1 MSGQQEP
8 SFRAA
13 TDSGRTE
20 GDAGLG
26 PDIRSPA
33 PARSTRTAASLA
45 ASIRDPLAW
54 GLGLL
59 GLVIA
64 GLSLWWFTGFGGT
77 ALSSRLT
84 ILPTVP
90 AGAIAA
96 AGAVRLGVATR
107 PDARARTAWSI
118 LGLALVVYGA
128 GVLFHFAAGTVPSF
142 DAFWLIGLG
151 LEIAA
156 YLMVAVALALLLK
169 SDRTSYDISL
179 FSLDVAIVT
188 WSAAILIWHF
198 FIFPASESGGRDLGA
213 AFNEAVFPVA
223 DVMLVYMIGAIVLR
237 GLRDSS
243 RSALTVA
250 AAALLFAFVGDMI
263 TGVET
268 LNGGYAPGGLPGVF
282 DSLAWFGLALAV
294 QLQWLNREDRR
305 PARGLTEYAR
315 SFPWFPYAVVAVA
328 VLAPAIHDWNDFDA
342 LRQHIPAT
350 GLLIAL
356 LVARLGVTARQNSAL
371 ASAERERLATAVDQA
386 GEAILTTDRTG
397 AVTYVNPAF
406 TRITGYKGEDVV
418 GARPSFLREVVDP
431 VRLAEISTAIGQGEA
446 WEGRLNQHRRD
457 GTTVE
462 LDAAIAPLRDAAG
475 AIVGSVVVGRD
486 VSRERALELEL
497 AQAQRMEAVGRLAG
511 GIAHDFNNI
520 LTAIG
525 GFGELASAEL
535 ARSDPVAADVAAD
548 VDEIIRAANRAASLT
563 RSLLAFSRRQV
574 MQVRLI
580 DVNEVLNGLT
590 PMLVRLLGEDVN
602 LVVQL
607 DPDLGLASADSAQL
621 EQVVLNLA
629 VNARDAMPSGGTLT
643 ISTANVDLDRAF
655 VRRHVGASEGPHIS
669 LTVLDTGI
677 GMSASVMEHAF
688 EPFFT
693 TKELGKG
700 TGLGLST
707 VIGIVQQSGGS
718 VVVESEPNVGS
729 RFTVL
734 LPRSSE
740 TIEPAGVRPGAA
752 VPAGGNETVLVAED
766 EDAVRGFV
774 ERVLSAAGYQVTAA
788 RNGDE
793 ALLLA
798 KEMATLDLLLT
809 DVVMPG
815 MGGRELAERLG
826 QTYPGLP
833 TIYASGY
840 SDRGA
845 PAGAGGGDAAAYL
858 RKPFSTEELLT
869 RVRKTLDRQPAS
881 EAQVLGEPM
890 DA

>member
-1 MSGQQEP
+1 MV
-8 SFRAA
+8 
-13 TDSGRTE
+13 SGRTE
-20 GDAGLG
+20 GDTGVG
-26 PDIRSPA
+26 PNAPAHSSPA
-33 PARSTRTAASLA
+33 SIHDPMAWALA
-45 ASIRDPLAW
+45 
-54 GLGLL
+54 LL
-59 GLVIA
+59 GIVIA
-64 GLSLWWFTGFGGT
+64 GLSLWWVTRSGDAAF
-77 ALSSRLT
+77 SRLT

-96 AGAVRLGVATR
+96 VGAVRLGLATYR
-107 PDARARTAWSI
+107 DSRARTAWSV
-118 LGLALVVYGA
+118 LVLALLTYGI
-128 GVLFHFAAGTVPSF
+128 GVLIHFAAGTVPSL
-142 DAFWLIGLG
+142 DVLWLIGLG
-151 LEIAA
+151 LEIAG

-169 SDRTSYDISL
+169 SDRTIYDILL

-198 FIFPASESGGRDLGA
+198 FIFPASESAARDLGA

-223 DVMLVYMIGAIVLR
+223 DVTLVYMIGAIVLR

-250 AAALLFAFVGDMI
+250 AVAFMSAFVGDMI

-268 LNGGYAPGGLPGVF
+268 LKGGYLPGGLPGVF
-282 DSLAWFGLALAV
+282 DSLAWFGLAVAV
-294 QLQWLNREDRR
+294 QLQWRNRADKR

-315 SFPWFPYAVVAVA
+315 SFPWFPYAAVA
-328 VLAPAIHDWNDFDA
+328 IAFLAPAIYDWNDFNA

-356 LVARLGVTARQNSAL
+356 LVARLGVTGRQNSIL
-371 ASAERERLATAVDQA
+371 ASADRERLAAAVDQA
-386 GEAILTTDRTG
+386 AEAILTTDRAG

-406 TRITGYKGEDVV
+406 TRITGYKAEDVT
-418 GARPSFLREVVDP
+418 GARPSFLSEVIDP
-431 VRLAEISTAIGQGEA
+431 LRLAEISTAIGQGEP
-446 WEGRLNQHRRD
+446 WEGRLSQHRLD
-457 GTTVE
+457 GSIVE
-462 LDAAIAPLRDAAG
+462 LDAAIAPLRDTAG

-525 GFGELASAEL
+525 GFGELASFEL
-535 ARSDPVAADVAAD
+535 SKPDPVTADVAAD

-580 DVNEVLNGLT
+580 DTNEVLNGLT

-607 DPDLGLASADSAQL
+607 DPELGLARADSAQL
-621 EQVVLNLA
+621 EQVVVNLA
-629 VNARDAMPSGGTLT
+629 VNARDAMPPGGTLT

-655 VRRHVGASEGPHIS
+655 VRKHVGSSEGPYIS
-669 LTVLDTGI
+669 LIVSDTGV
-677 GMSASVMEHAF
+677 GMSPSVMEHAF
-688 EPFFT
+688 EPFFS
-693 TKELGKG
+693 TKEQGKG

-707 VIGIVQQSGGS
+707 VIGIVQQSGGL
-718 VVVESEPNVGS
+718 VVVESEPDVGS

-740 TIEPAGVRPGAA
+740 TMEPDEARPGAE
-752 VPAGGNETVLVAED
+752 VSAGGNEVILVVED
-766 EDAVRGFV
+766 EDAVRSFV
-774 ERVLSAAGYQVTAA
+774 ERVLTAAGYQVKTAH
-788 RNGDE
+788 NGDE

-798 KEMATLDLLLT
+798 REMAALDLLLT

-815 MGGRELAERLG
+815 MGGMELAERLRE
-826 QTYPGLP
+826 THPRLP

-840 SDRGA
+840 SDRDR
-845 PAGAGGGDAAAYL
+845 PGGSGEGNDWAYL
-858 RKPFSTEELLT
+858 RKPFSTEELLA
-869 RVRKTLDRQPAS
+869 RLRETLDQQPAS
-881 EAQVLGEPM
+881 NPRNVMGPAES
-890 DA
+890 